1 MSEDN
6 RRICDYI
13 DTLVS
18 DLDSARAAVVN
29 LKKRVFDLK
38 SAAHE
43 DRLEFGRFQATVI
56 RHSGPYPGYAR
67 EETNDEF
74 ADQESRRPI
83 QYHAD
88 SHAVV
93 RNRHPYQH
101 IPARRAT
108 TSALACLTSTSK
120 PAHKASRTSTTATAR
135 KLAAPT
141 ATARKLAAPY
151 KRTSTSPPSAGLSE
165 VSSPDSSADTCSVR
179 SATPPPAIGSL
190 VYVIG
195 GKKITG
201 LRDIVHKVVDHSGTT
216 FSLVRTADNPRETPQ
231 KRKHTSLKLVD
242 PDDPENTPKKR
253 KALPITDID

>member
-1 MSEDN
+1 MSDDN

-13 DTLVS
+13 DNLVS
-18 DLDSARAAVVN
+18 DLDSARAAVDN
-29 LKKRVFDLK
+29 LKKRVSDLEF
-38 SAAHE
+38 AAHE
-43 DRLEFGRFQATVI
+43 NRLEFGRFQATVI

-83 QYHAD
+83 QYHTD
-88 SHAVV
+88 PHAVV

-101 IPARRAT
+101 IPARRAAS
-108 TSALACLTSTSK
+108 SALACLTSTSK

-135 KLAAPT
+135 KLAAP
-141 ATARKLAAPY
+141 Y
-151 KRTSTSPPSAGLSE
+151 KRTYTSPPSAGRSE

-231 KRKHTSLKLVD
+231 KRKHTSLELIG
-242 PDDPENTPKKR
+242 PDDPESTPQKR
-253 KALPITDID
+253 TASPIESID